1 MIYLEPEQHK
11 ALRAEVVG
19 QGISMAELLRRLV
32 KRHLEEGRASP
43 QVPTGAFMKVVAL
56 GSSGR
61 SDVSERHDAY
71 LAQALR
77 SDRPS

>member
-11 ALRAEVVG
+11 ALRAEAVG
-19 QGISMAELLRRLV
+19 QGISMAGLLRRLV
-32 KRHLEEGRASP
+32 KRHIEEGRASP
-43 QVPTGAFMKVVAL
+43 QVPAGAFMKVIAL

-77 SDRPS
+77 RDHPR

>member
-1 MIYLEPEQHK
+1 
-11 ALRAEVVG
+11 
-19 QGISMAELLRRLV
+19 MAELLRRLV
-32 KRHLEEGRASP
+32 KRHIEEGRASP

-71 LAQALR
+71 LAQALHR
-77 SDRPS
+77 DHPR